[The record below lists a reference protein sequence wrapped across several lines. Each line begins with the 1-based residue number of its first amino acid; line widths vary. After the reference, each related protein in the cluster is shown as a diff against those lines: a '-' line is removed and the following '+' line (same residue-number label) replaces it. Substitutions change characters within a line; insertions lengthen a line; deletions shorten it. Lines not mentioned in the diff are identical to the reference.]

1 MFNLSSRMLSCMYM
15 DMAMPMPMR
24 LCAHLLPFRNI
35 RGRMCLCGS

>member
-1 MFNLSSRMLSCMYM
+1 MFNLSSRMLICMYM

-24 LCAHLLPFRNI
+24 LYAHLLPFRNI